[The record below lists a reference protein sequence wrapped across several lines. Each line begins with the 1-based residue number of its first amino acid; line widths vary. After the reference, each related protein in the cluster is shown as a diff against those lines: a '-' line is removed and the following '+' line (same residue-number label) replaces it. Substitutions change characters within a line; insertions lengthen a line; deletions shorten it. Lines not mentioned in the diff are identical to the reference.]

1 MLSEYVGVSHS
12 RTHPYISLENDSVY
26 IDFGHMQDGQIND
39 TSKRFRLSRNVVF
52 ADPELDVA
60 IVELQSTDREFP
72 AEFKKFSQA
81 LPGQTVFLMGHPDGA
96 GKALNKIDGPFQMT
110 HEFRQE
116 AADWSRRLTDTDGF
130 VGVDNDKKLL
140 FHCSFQQGA
149 SGSPGIS
156 VVNGK
161 EAVVVTML
169 LRGYPEWK
177 YNPNTPPEL
186 LAQVGNNQCIEQGVS
201 MTAVYLKLHSQNN
214 DLCVSIFGQ
223 CDN

>member
-1 MLSEYVGVSHS
+1 MLSEYVEVSH
-12 RTHPYISLENDSVY
+12 REIHHYIALENNSVY
-26 IDFGHMQDGQIND
+26 IDFAHMQDGQIND
-39 TSKRFRLSRNVVF
+39 TTKRFRLSRNVVF
-52 ADPELDVA
+52 ADPVLDVA

-81 LPGQTVFLMGHPDGA
+81 LPGKTFFLMGHPGGA
-96 GKALNKIDGPFQMT
+96 GKELNQIDGPFQMT
-110 HEFRQE
+110 DEFRQE
-116 AADWSRRLTDTDGF
+116 AADWSRRVHGTDGYL
-130 VGVDNDKKLL
+130 GVDNDKKLL

-149 SGSPGIS
+149 SGSPGIA

-201 MTAVYLKLHSQNN
+201 MFALYQKLHSQNI

>member
-1 MLSEYVGVSHS
+1 MLSEYVDVS
-12 RTHPYISLENDSVY
+12 RREIHPYIALENDSVY
-26 IDFGHMQDGQIND
+26 IDFGHMRDGQIND
-39 TSKRFRLSRNVVF
+39 TTKRFRLSRNVVF

-60 IVELQSTDREFP
+60 IVELQRTDKELPTAFI
-72 AEFKKFSQA
+72 KFSQA
-81 LPGQTVFLMGHPDGA
+81 LPGQTVFLMGHPGGA

-110 HEFRQE
+110 HVFRQE
-116 AADWSRRLTDTDGF
+116 AADWSRRVHGTDGF

-140 FHCSFQQGA
+140 FNCSFQQGA

-156 VVNGK
+156 VSNG
-161 EAVVVTML
+161 ETVVVTML

-177 YNPNTPPEL
+177 YDPNTRPEL

-201 MTAVYLKLHSQNN
+201 MIALYQKLRSQNN

-223 CDN
+223 SEN

>member
-12 RTHPYISLENDSVY
+12 RTHPYISLENDSVC

-60 IVELQSTDREFP
+60 IVELQRADREFP

-116 AADWSRRLTDTDGF
+116 AADWSRRVHGTDGF
-130 VGVDNDKKLL
+130 VGVDNDQKLL
-140 FHCSFQQGA
+140 FNCSFQQGA

-156 VVNGK
+156 VSNG
-161 EAVVVTML
+161 ETVVVTML